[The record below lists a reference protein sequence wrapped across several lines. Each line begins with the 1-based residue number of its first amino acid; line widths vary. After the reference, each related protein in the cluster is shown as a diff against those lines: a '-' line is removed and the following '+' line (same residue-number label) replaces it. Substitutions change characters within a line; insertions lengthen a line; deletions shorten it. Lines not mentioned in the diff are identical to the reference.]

1 MTREEVRRAVIGVLT
16 ELQQLRG
23 EEVPDVDDETCPLED
38 LEGFDSVS
46 AVEATTRLEDELG
59 LTLDAKLFWEKG
71 DGKPL
76 GVGEIADRICKVA
89 GVWEGATNGRAR
101 S

>member
-1 MTREEVRRAVIGVLT
+1 MTREQLCRVVIEVLT
-16 ELQQLRG
+16 ELQELRG
-23 EEVPDVDDETCPLED
+23 KGTPDVGDETCPIED

-46 AVEATTRLEDELG
+46 AVEATTRLEEELN
-59 LTLDAKLFWEKG
+59 LDLDAKLFWEKG

-76 GVGEIADRICKVA
+76 RVKKIVDRICKVA
-89 GVWEGATNGRAR
+89 DVEKGATNGRVR